1 MTAPQ
6 QTPTKIKPKSKG
18 KVSQSRLNGKVTVE
32 FVPAVNEDR
41 YLRLGISGPSGS
53 GKTFTALQLA
63 RELVPDGRI
72 ALIDTERGSSVKYAD
87 LFEFDVARMSPPYH
101 PDKFMAAIHAAHEQ
115 GYDVVIIDSLSH
127 AWSGEGGVL
136 EIVDKA
142 QTRYNQNRWAAWS
155 EGTPLHMELL
165 DAITGTEMHIICT
178 MRSRTR
184 WILVEDEK
192 GRNKPV
198 KVGLEPV
205 QRDGIDYEFDVM
217 LQMDANNTAVV
228 DKTRCSELNETVWE
242 KPGARLAEVLSD
254 WLSLG
259 KPNDDGEDNQPAVTA
274 GENVGNSSVR
284 EEIEAIIA
292 EHEVE
297 YGDAED
303 EHEIP
308 FELGQKD
315 RTEEK

>member
-1 MTAPQ
+1 MQTMTAQ
-6 QTPTKIKPKSKG
+6 QNTKKKG
-18 KVSQSRLNGKVTVE
+18 RVSQSRLNGKVTVE

-87 LFEFDVARMSPPYH
+87 IFEFDVARMSPPYH
-101 PDKFMAAIHAAHEQ
+101 PDKFMAAIFAAKEQ

-184 WILVEDEK
+184 WILVEDDK

-205 QRDGIDYEFDVM
+205 QRDGIDYEFDIM

-242 KPGARLAEVLSD
+242 KPGAKLAEALAG

-259 KPNDDGEDNQPAVTA
+259 KPDEENPEDPKPVASA
-274 GENVGNSSVR
+274 GENGDRVA
-284 EEIEAIIA
+284 EIKAELDAVIA
-292 EHEVE
+292 EYEAE
-297 YGDAED
+297 YGDGEGED
-303 EHEIP
+303 GDKIP
-308 FELGQKD
+308 FELADKHK
-315 RTEEK
+315 EEG

>member
-1 MTAPQ
+1 
-6 QTPTKIKPKSKG
+6 
-18 KVSQSRLNGKVTVE
+18 
-32 FVPAVNEDR
+32 
-41 YLRLGISGPSGS
+41 
-53 GKTFTALQLA
+53 LQLA
-63 RELVPDGRI
+63 RELAPDGRI

-87 LFEFDVARMSPPYH
+87 IFEFDVAKMSPPYH
-101 PDKFMAAIHAAHEQ
+101 PDKFMAAIYAAHEQ

-155 EGTPLHMELL
+155 EGTPLHNELL

-184 WILVEDEK
+184 WILLEDDK
-192 GRNKPV
+192 GRSKPI
-198 KVGLEPV
+198 KVGMEPV

-228 DKTRCSELNETVWE
+228 DKTRCTELSETVWE
-242 KPGARLAEVLSD
+242 KPGARLAEALAD

-259 KPNDDGEDNQPAVTA
+259 KPDEEDAKPVASA
-274 GENVGNSSVR
+274 GENGDRVA
-284 EEIEAIIA
+284 EIRAELDAVIA
-292 EHEVE
+292 EYEAE
-297 YGDAED
+297 YGDGKDED
-303 EHEIP
+303 EDKIP
-308 FELGQKD
+308 FDLGHKGQ
-315 RTEEK
+315 TEEK

>member
-1 MTAPQ
+1 MQTMTAQ
-6 QTPTKIKPKSKG
+6 QNTKKKG
-18 KVSQSRLNGKVTVE
+18 KVSQSRLNGKVSVE

-87 LFEFDVARMSPPYH
+87 IFEFDVARMSPPYH

-155 EGTPLHMELL
+155 EGTPLHNELL

-184 WILVEDEK
+184 WILLEDDK
-192 GRNKPV
+192 GRSKPI
-198 KVGLEPV
+198 KVGMEPV

-228 DKTRCSELNETVWE
+228 DKTRCTELNETVWE
-242 KPGARLAEVLSD
+242 KPGARLAEALAD

-259 KPNDDGEDNQPAVTA
+259 KPDEEDAKPVASA
-274 GENVGNSSVR
+274 GENGDRVA
-284 EEIEAIIA
+284 EIRAELDAVIA
-292 EHEVE
+292 EYEAE
-297 YGDAED
+297 YGDGKDED
-303 EHEIP
+303 EDKIP
-308 FELGQKD
+308 FDLGHKGQ
-315 RTEEK
+315 TEEK

>member
-1 MTAPQ
+1 MQTMTAQ
-6 QTPTKIKPKSKG
+6 QNTKKKG
-18 KVSQSRLNGKVTVE
+18 RVSQSRLNGKVTVE

-87 LFEFDVARMSPPYH
+87 IFEFDVARMSPPYH
-101 PDKFMAAIHAAHEQ
+101 PDKFMAAIFAAKEQ

-184 WILVEDEK
+184 WILVEDDK

-205 QRDGIDYEFDVM
+205 QRDGIDYEFDIM

-242 KPGARLAEVLSD
+242 KPGAKLAEALAG

-259 KPNDDGEDNQPAVTA
+259 KPDEENPEDPKPVVSA
-274 GENVGNSSVR
+274 GENGDRVA
-284 EEIEAIIA
+284 EIKAELDAVIA
-292 EHEVE
+292 EYEAE
-297 YGDAED
+297 YGDGEGED
-303 EHEIP
+303 GDKIP
-308 FELGQKD
+308 FELADKHK
-315 RTEEK
+315 EEG